1 MTAAQ
6 IREIIT
12 ANVDFAAPQHICGE
26 RMLKRVYMS
35 RTVVCSKY
43 KKELPGLEKPP
54 FGGEMGKVIF
64 EKVSAQAWNEW
75 SKDVQIKVLNEY
87 RLNMAD
93 PRDYQVLVDQM
104 KRFLGLEEGAVAEV
118 ENSERGRRQ

>member
-1 MTAAQ
+1 
-6 IREIIT
+6 
-12 ANVDFAAPQHICGE
+12 
-26 RMLKRVYMS
+26 MLKRVYMS

-43 KKELPGLEKPP
+43 KQELPGLEKPP

-75 SKDVQIKVLNEY
+75 NKDVQIKVLNEY

-104 KRFLGLEEGAVAEV
+104 KRYLGLEEGAVAEV

>member
-1 MTAAQ
+1 
-6 IREIIT
+6 
-12 ANVDFAAPQHICGE
+12 
-26 RMLKRVYMS
+26 
-35 RTVVCSKY
+35 
-43 KKELPGLEKPP
+43 
-54 FGGEMGKVIF
+54 MGTKIF
-64 EKVSAQAWNEW
+64 EKVSAEAWNQW

-104 KRFLGLEEGAVAEV
+104 LRFLGLVEGDVAEV